1 MPEDEEPVAWQSI
14 AQELLTHKH
23 QSETLA
29 EQRPIFEE
37 FLAKFPTAVS
47 LTCCAALDFKLFVIL
62 GGTPLKMLA
71 GLLLAT

>member
-1 MPEDEEPVAWQSI
+1 MPEDEEPAAWQSI

-29 EQRPIFEE
+29 EQRPLFEE

-47 LTCCAALDFKLFVIL
+47 LLCLWSIQYDKRACPVPRRSSKSAMQQ
-62 GGTPLKMLA
+62 LK
-71 GLLLAT
+71 

>member
-1 MPEDEEPVAWQSI
+1 MPEDEEPAAWQSI

-29 EQRPIFEE
+29 EQRRLFEE

-47 LTCCAALDFKLFVIL
+47 FCACGACNVTRGSVLYQGCPASLPCDN
-62 GGTPLKMLA
+62 
-71 GLLLAT
+71 